1 MDFHVD
7 LANYS
12 GPLDLLLHIVRR
24 EELDLAEIP
33 VARIIDQYLDYLNV
47 LVELQI
53 DDVGDFLE
61 VASILIEQKS
71 KRAIPGNEIDSQ
83 DGDGQPLS
91 ELSEDLVQRLM
102 EYRKIRDACSML
114 DEQSHQWQLRYS
126 RLSDDLPKPRLD
138 GEVQP
143 IEPLEIWDL
152 VSAFARILREQ
163 QSKLSTKV
171 VYDETPIQAYM
182 SRIHQL
188 VCQRS
193 RVELTSLFEPGMHK
207 SALVAIFLATLELTR
222 HHGVTTQQLAPQQP
236 LYLLAGK
243 GFAIDDQFSSPTS
256 SAR

>member
-1 MDFHVD
+1 MDFQVE
-7 LANYS
+7 LANYN

-24 EELDLAEIP
+24 EELDLAELP
-33 VARIIDQYLDYLNV
+33 LARIIDQYLDYLEV

-61 VASILIEQKS
+61 VASILIEMKS
-71 KRAIPGNEIDSQ
+71 KHAVPNAETEVQDS
-83 DGDGQPLS
+83 DGQPLP

-102 EYRKIRDACSML
+102 EYKRIRDACTLL
-114 DEQSHQWQLRYS
+114 DAQSHQWQMRYS
-126 RLSDDLPKPRLD
+126 RLADDLPTARPD
-138 GEVQP
+138 GDLQA

-163 QSKLSTKV
+163 QAKLSTKV
-171 VYDETPIQAYM
+171 VYDETPIQTYM

-193 RVELTSLFEPGMHK
+193 RLELTSLFEPGMHK
-207 SALVAIFLATLELTR
+207 STLVAMFLATLELTR
-222 HHGVTTQQLAPQQP
+222 HHGVTTLQSAPQQP

-243 GFAIDDQFSSPTS
+243 GFSVDAQFSSP
-256 SAR
+256 AMAQ